1 MADPINS
8 SDKEITEIIEK
19 IKKIELGQIS
29 KLVEIAKKEFNIKEE
44 VVVQPATAA
53 SSAVSEKNKEKETS
67 NVSVKWVKRE
77 EGKGGLRE
85 ILGIIRD
92 AVKESTGKEIKEI
105 DALKLTK
112 SESGIILENTTREKA
127 KEVKEKLEAKGVEVE
142 VK

>member
-1 MADPINS
+1 
-8 SDKEITEIIEK
+8 
-19 IKKIELGQIS
+19 
-29 KLVEIAKKEFNIKEE
+29 
-44 VVVQPATAA
+44 VVQPATAA